1 MDVLLLEDIY
11 KLGRAGDIKSVA
23 NGHARNF
30 LIPQGMALPATPS
43 AVQQAERIAAKAD
56 KQRNAL
62 NDELASVAKNIEEV
76 QLQFPARAGE
86 TGKLY
91 GSVTMQMIADQL
103 AEKSGLELDKRQIH
117 GQPLRLLG
125 MHTVGVRLTIDLIPE
140 FSVVIFREGENP
152 ENYMVDA
159 EELAAQT
166 SELVE
171 EQSEVAEAVDEA
183 EGVETEGVE
192 TEGVE
197 AEGAEAVADNEA
209 PEAVDEAEAPE
220 AAVEEEAK
228 NEDEA
233 ESS

>member
-43 AVQQAERIAAKAD
+43 AVLQAERIAAEAD

-103 AEKSGLELDKRQIH
+103 AEKSGLEVDKRQIH

-125 MHTVGVRLTIDLIPE
+125 MHNVGVRLTIDLIPE

-152 ENYMVDA
+152 ANYMIDA

-171 EQSEVAEAVDEA
+171 EQSEVAESTEAVAVDEA
-183 EGVETEGVE
+183 AEAVVEDETPEADVVE
-192 TEGVE
+192 EAKGEDE
-197 AEGAEAVADNEA
+197 AEGA
-209 PEAVDEAEAPE
+209 
-220 AAVEEEAK
+220 
-228 NEDEA
+228 
-233 ESS
+233 

>member
-11 KLGRAGDIKSVA
+11 KLGRAGDVKSVA

-30 LIPQGMALPATPS
+30 LIPQGMALPASPS
-43 AVQQAERIAAKAD
+43 ALKQAERIAAEAD

-62 NDELASVAKNIEEV
+62 NEELSSVAKTIEEV

-103 AEKSGLELDKRQIH
+103 AEKSGLEVDKRQIH

-140 FSVVIFREGENP
+140 FSVVIYREGEDP
-152 ENYMVDA
+152 KNYMVDA
-159 EELAAQT
+159 EELAAQ
-166 SELVE
+166 SSDLVE
-171 EQSEVAEAVDEA
+171 EQDEA
-183 EGVETEGVE
+183 L
-192 TEGVE
+192 
-197 AEGAEAVADNEA
+197 EAVADAEAVEAVVEDEA
-209 PEAVDEAEAPE
+209 PEAI
-220 AAVEEEAK
+220 VEEETK
-228 NEDEA
+228 NEDET
-233 ESS
+233 ESA

>member
-43 AVQQAERIAAKAD
+43 AVQQAERIAAEAD

-62 NDELASVAKNIEEV
+62 NEELSSVAKNIEEV

-103 AEKSGLELDKRQIH
+103 AEQTGQEVDKRQIH

-140 FSVVIFREGENP
+140 FSVVIYREGENP
-152 ENYMVDA
+152 ENYMIDA

-171 EQSEVAEAVDEA
+171 EQLEEVEVVEEVEAAEASA
-183 EGVETEGVE
+183 EGEEV
-192 TEGVE
+192 
-197 AEGAEAVADNEA
+197 
-209 PEAVDEAEAPE
+209 E
-220 AAVEEEAK
+220 AAVENEIKEAKDEEAAS
-228 NEDEA
+228 EDEA
-233 ESS
+233 ESA